1 MADDMAEAPAT
12 ESPESM
18 TQDYVRETISSAVP
32 ESDRKYLDESEK
44 AERPEKTKKAKKE
57 IGDSEIPLDDDEP
70 EKVVD
75 EGEEEAED
83 EEPPQARNE
92 TERAKA
98 DAKWKQYRESHKEV
112 TRYRSENQDLKRR
125 LEAASDT
132 RETEQLR
139 EAVNNLYNERT
150 RLIQLVEMG
159 NIEQSEVWHNDV
171 TEPLNAMWE
180 DIQSIA
186 QRNGMDPTK
195 IANIIQNG
203 DDVTLNEYMD
213 EHQTR
218 PGDRNYL
225 FRLIPDVQN
234 IERRKKYLRHH
245 ASELS
250 QRNMQ
255 DRLAQRDQYI
265 QGVHGA
271 RAQAIETIFP
281 KIHEKILSVLPK
293 DRRRD
298 LQKDVKYIMDYE
310 NWDEDVKM
318 FGGVAAVVLPDLL
331 DSYNLLRR
339 QYKEAK
345 QELVRLR
352 GGSPKIQPSGRSAST
367 PPSRRDEDEE
377 APVDTLAKTNLAD
390 FAEQSTKR
398 IRQAMGFRK

>member
-1 MADDMAEAPAT
+1 MADDIPAT
-12 ESPESM
+12 EPAESM
-18 TQDYVRETISSAVP
+18 TQEYVKETISSAVP
-32 ESDRKYLDESEK
+32 ESDLKYLDETPEK
-44 AERPEKTKKAKKE
+44 AEKTTKKTARKPE

-75 EGEEEAED
+75 EAEEEED

-98 DAKWKQYRESHKEV
+98 DAKWKQYREAYKEAP
-112 TRYRSENQDLKRR
+112 RLRSENQDLKRR

-132 RETEQLR
+132 RETEKLR
-139 EAVNNLYNERT
+139 EAVNDLYTERQ

-159 NIEQSEVWHNDV
+159 NIEHSEIWERDI
-171 TEPLNAMWE
+171 TQPLTVMWE
-180 DIQSIA
+180 DIQTVA
-186 QRNGMDPTK
+186 QRNGMDPRE
-195 IANIIQNG
+195 IASMVQAGN
-203 DDVTLNEYMD
+203 DVALNEYMD

-234 IERRKKYLRHH
+234 IERRKQYLRGH
-245 ASELS
+245 ANELS

-255 DRLAQRDQYI
+255 ERLAQRDQYM
-265 QGVHGA
+265 QSVQGA
-271 RAQAIETIFP
+271 RIQAIETIFP
-281 KIHEKILSVLPK
+281 KVHEKILSVLPK

-331 DSYNLLRR
+331 DSYNYLRG
-339 QYKEAK
+339 QLKEAK
-345 QELVRLR
+345 QELLKLR

-377 APVDTLAKTNLAD
+377 MPMDKLAKTNLSD
-390 FAEQSTKR
+390 FAEESTKR

>member
-1 MADDMAEAPAT
+1 MADDTPAM
-12 ESPESM
+12 EPAESM

-32 ESDRKYLDESEK
+32 ESDLKYLD
-44 AERPEKTKKAKKE
+44 ERPEKTTTTRKAAKKPE

-70 EKVVD
+70 EKVID
-75 EGEEEAED
+75 EGEEEEEED
-83 EEPPQARNE
+83 ESPPQARNE

-98 DAKWKQYRESHKEV
+98 DAKWKQYREAYKEV
-112 TRYRSENQDLKRR
+112 TRYRSENQDLKRK

-132 RETEQLR
+132 KETEQLR
-139 EAVNNLYNERT
+139 EAVNSLYSERQ

-159 NIEQSEVWHNDV
+159 NIEQSEIWQRDV
-171 TEPLNAMWE
+171 TEPLNVMWE
-180 DIQSIA
+180 DIQNIA
-186 QRNGMDPTK
+186 KRNGMDPTK
-195 IANIIQNG
+195 LAHIIQAG
-203 DDVTLNEYMD
+203 DDVTLNDYMD
-213 EHQTR
+213 EHSTR

-225 FRLIPDVQN
+225 FRLIPDVQQ
-234 IERRKKYLRHH
+234 IDRRKNYLRHH

-255 DRLAQRDQYI
+255 DRLAQRDQYM

-271 RAQAIETIFP
+271 RAQAVNTIFP
-281 KIHEKILSVLPK
+281 KIQEKILSVLPK
-293 DRRRD
+293 DKRRD
-298 LQKDVKYIMDYE
+298 LNKDVRYIMDYE
-310 NWDEDVKM
+310 NWDEDIKM

-352 GGSPKIQPSGRSAST
+352 GGSPKVSPSGRAATT
-367 PPSRRDEDEE
+367 PPTRRDEDEE
-377 APVDTLAKTNLAD
+377 APVDKLAKTNLSD
-390 FAEQSTKR
+390 FAEESTKR